1 MTQAIGAAELTNAL
15 TERGLLPAGA
25 EPPPLGHTDR
35 PWFIGVVLGASGWL
49 AGLFALLFVY
59 LLFEP
64 ESTGA
69 FALAGVIMLAAA
81 YGLYFA
87 DRDSAFFEQLAL
99 ALSIAGQLA
108 LAWAAADATD
118 STPATAALMA
128 ALQLVLLFV
137 LPNYLAKTLAA
148 FFACVAFAIAVRYAW
163 WDRSVLDYAREEVA
177 LLPALLGWLVIWAP
191 LIALAQLLIAREAA
205 WMASALRGVARPAL
219 NGLIAALAIGTWA
232 SEPFASL
239 PFGVTGT
246 ATNWLALWPLLAVA
260 TALFAASCAFR
271 QRARALLGLAIAGA
285 LLHTLQFYY
294 VLGTT
299 LVLKSSFM
307 LADGVVLLAAAW
319 ALRRR
324 WSSAPGRES

>member
-1 MTQAIGAAELTNAL
+1 MTRVVGAVELTNAL
-15 TERGLLPAGA
+15 AERGLLPAGA
-25 EPPPLGHTDR
+25 EPPSSGHADR

-59 LLFEP
+59 LAFEP
-64 ESTGA
+64 ESPGG

-87 DRDSAFFEQLAL
+87 DRDSAFFDQLAL

-118 STPATAALMA
+118 STAATAALMT

-148 FFACVAFAIAVRYAW
+148 FFACVAWAIAVRYGW
-163 WDRSVLDYAREEVA
+163 WDRSVFDEPREDVA
-177 LLPALLGWLVIWAP
+177 LLPALLGWLVIWTP
-191 LIALAQLLIAREAA
+191 LIVAVYALIAREAE
-205 WMASALRGVARPAL
+205 WMAGALRGVARPAL
-219 NGLIAALAIGTWA
+219 NGLIGALAIATWV
-232 SEPFASL
+232 SEPFGSL
-239 PFGVTGT
+239 PFWASGNQ
-246 ATNWLALWPLLAVA
+246 TNWLALWPLFAVG

-271 QRARALLGLAIAGA
+271 LRSPALVGLSIAGA
-285 LLHTLQFYY
+285 LLHTMQFYY

-299 LVLKSSFM
+299 LLQKSWIM
-307 LADGVVLLAAAW
+307 LAVGVGLLAAAW
-319 ALRRR
+319 ALQRL
-324 WSSAPGRES
+324 WFSSAGGTA